1 MRILRIYSL
10 YSHGNSRHSYCYLM
24 LAKKFIGLKVETKSG
39 QKLGKVKDFE
49 LDEISLDLKKI
60 YVRPNSYVK
69 GFVVGDLIIDKSSI
83 VSVSEEKIVVEDLNE
98 REFAKIEEY
107 GKKLAGSQPILA
119 ADIK

>member
-1 MRILRIYSL
+1 MASSFMLINSKKLVGLR
-10 YSHGNSRHSYCYLM
+10 
-24 LAKKFIGLKVETKSG
+24 VETKS
-39 QKLGKVKDFE
+39 KIRLGRVNSFE
-49 LDEISLDLKKI
+49 LETDNLELKKI
-60 YVRPNSYVK
+60 YVRPRNYVK

-98 REFAKIEEY
+98 REFAKIAEY